1 MAHPMELGSIDL
13 VYEFNHWKSRS
24 FSEPAPQRELYRN
37 TDSSTAMM
45 AILFTFQAVIQFNT
59 SFKLFRFI

>member
-1 MAHPMELGSIDL
+1 MNSITGSQDL
-13 VYEFNHWKSRS
+13 FLNPHHNETFT
-24 FSEPAPQRELYRN
+24 ETPIPQQL
-37 TDSSTAMM
+37 MM